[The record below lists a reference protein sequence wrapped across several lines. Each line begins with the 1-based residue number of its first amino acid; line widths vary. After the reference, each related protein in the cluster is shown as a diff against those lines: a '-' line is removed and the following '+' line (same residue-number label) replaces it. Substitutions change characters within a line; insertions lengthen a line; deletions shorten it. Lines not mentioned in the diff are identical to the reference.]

1 MKNQVW
7 AIVAAL
13 VVGLAAQ
20 VGMTAASP
28 GMSDA
33 SKSGAPQGNIRVHL
47 RGYIEGPQFAA
58 FGRGRF
64 TMSGAISDHGRFVD
78 EFQGVHPPDEPHIR
92 TLRGAKGTIHIKVD
106 GAFGSPKWRIT
117 SGTKAYAGLRGRGRE
132 SGLYFSKS
140 TIDITMSGTVSQ

>member
-13 VVGLAAQ
+13 VVALALQ
-20 VGMTAASP
+20 VGLSEAGTGA
-28 GMSDA
+28 SDA
-33 SKSGAPQGNIRVHL
+33 GTSGAVQGKVRVHL
-47 RGYIEGPQFAA
+47 RGYMKGPQFAA

-78 EFQGVHPPDEPHIR
+78 EFQGAHPPDEPHVL

-106 GAFGSPKWRIT
+106 GAFGSPQWRIT
-117 SGTKAYAGLRGRGRE
+117 SGTKAYVGLRGRGTQQGRYRNN
-132 SGLYFSKS
+132 G
-140 TIDITMSGTVSQ
+140 IDATMIGTVSQ